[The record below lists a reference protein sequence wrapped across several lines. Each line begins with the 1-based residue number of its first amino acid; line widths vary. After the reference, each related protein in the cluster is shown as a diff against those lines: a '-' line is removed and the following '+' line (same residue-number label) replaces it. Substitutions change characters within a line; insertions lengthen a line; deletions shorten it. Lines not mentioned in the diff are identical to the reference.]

1 MKTSKSVFTKVFVIL
16 GLLFL
21 IQFSFATDPIPLPK
35 DGNPPPGSLRPVL
48 MLSASASISDT
59 ELAVFF
65 DWSVGNATI
74 TVYDGS
80 NNVVYREVVDTYSTM
95 EVYIPVDTW
104 SAGSYTLTVVY
115 GKTTQRG
122 SFTLTE

>member
-1 MKTSKSVFTKVFVIL
+1 MKTSKSVFTKVFILL

-21 IQFSFATDPIPLPK
+21 IQFSFATDPIPLPT
-35 DGNPPPGSLRPVL
+35 DGRIPPPTPQRPTL
-48 MLSASASISDT
+48 MLPASASISDT
-59 ELAVFF
+59 ELTIFF

-74 TVYDGS
+74 TVYDSS

-104 SAGSYTLTVVY
+104 DSGKYTLTVVY

-122 SFTLTE
+122 SFTLT